1 MKPILILGLGN
12 PLQGDDG
19 VGCRV
24 AQELEQYTLPDDV
37 EVMDGGTPGV
47 GLLNLFEGRR
57 RVIIV
62 DAAEMGKLPGE
73 VVRFRPEE
81 VTLTGSAQRF
91 SLHRSGVADAL
102 ALARELGLAL
112 PDMTVFGVQP
122 ERVDWGE
129 GLSPRVQ
136 AAVQQVIESIV
147 GQVTDPLLR
156 NGLLSHS

>member
-19 VGCRV
+19 VGCHV
-24 AQELEQYTLPDDV
+24 AQEFERQSLSGRALPDDV

-47 GLLNLFEGRR
+47 GLLNLFEGRS

-62 DAAEMGKLPGE
+62 DAAEMGRLPGE
-73 VVRFRPEE
+73 VARFRPED
-81 VTLTGSAQRF
+81 VTLTGSTLRF

-102 ALARELGLAL
+102 ALAGKLKLAL
-112 PDMTVFGVQP
+112 PEIVVFGVQP

-129 GLSPRVQ
+129 GLSSHVQ
-136 AAVQQVIESIV
+136 AAVSQVIEAV
-147 GQVTDPLLR
+147 LNEVTC
-156 NGLLSHS
+156 S

>member
-1 MKPILILGLGN
+1 MNVSTVKPVLILGLGN

-24 AQELEQYTLPDDV
+24 AQELEGRTLPDDV

-47 GLLNLFEGRR
+47 GLLNLFQGRQ

-62 DAAEMGKLPGE
+62 DAAEMGLAAGS
-73 VVRFRPEE
+73 VVRFRLED

-102 ALARELGLAL
+102 ALASELKLAL
-112 PDMTVFGVQP
+112 PEIVVFGVQP
-122 ERVDWGE
+122 ERVDWNE
-129 GLSPRVQ
+129 SLSAQVE
-136 AAVQQVIESIV
+136 AAVPQVIEAILNEAKA
-147 GQVTDPLLR
+147 T
-156 NGLLSHS
+156 